1 VRHRRRISL
10 PTNRIYP
17 VDDWAIVERQ
27 LDLDRV
33 PVTEALFALSNGY
46 IGMRATPEE
55 GRPTFENG
63 TYLNGVY
70 ESWQILYG
78 ESAYGFTKTGQ
89 TIVNVADTKSIKLY
103 VDDEFFNPE
112 SSEIVRWERRL
123 NMRDGTLDREVVWQT
138 PGGKHVQIV
147 SRRLVS
153 FAERHLCATW
163 YEVTLLDA
171 EGPMVISSEIVV
183 PSQEESARDE
193 EEIEDPRRGTV
204 LPGRVLK
211 PLLQT
216 DGGLRAVLVHRTAKS
231 GILVA
236 AGIDHALDTRCEV
249 RTLTKTT
256 ERFGQIVFEIDARAG
271 ETIRLEKYAAYHH
284 AFTASPEQ
292 LAARTEWTLDRAK
305 RHGFA
310 AILSDQ
316 QRYVA
321 DFWER
326 SDVEVEL
333 DPAARENGGWLQQA
347 LRFNL
352 FHLLQATA
360 RTDGAGLPAKGL
372 TGSAYEGHYFWDA
385 EIYVLP
391 FLVYTAPDV
400 ARGLLLHRY
409 KQLPHARE
417 RARLLNQRGAKY
429 PWRTINGDEA
439 SAYYAAGTAQYHI
452 NADLAYAIR
461 KYVEATGD
469 ETFLAEKGA
478 EILVETA
485 RLWTDLGFHSSR
497 QDGKFV
503 IHGVTGPDEY
513 TTVVNNN
520 TFTNL
525 MARENLRYAGEVV
538 ERLEREH
545 PERYEELVER
555 TGLARSEL
563 AEWRRAAEAMF
574 VPFDE
579 RLGIHPQDDDF
590 LDKEMWDFESTPADA
605 YPLLLHYHPL
615 VIYRFQVIKQTD
627 VVLAMFL
634 LPEEF
639 TPEQKRRNFTYYDAI
654 TTGDSS
660 LSAPIQAIL
669 ALELGRG
676 DLAREYTAQGV
687 LMDLADVHGN
697 ARDGCHIAAM
707 GGSWMIVTYGIAGLR
722 DRGGKLSF
730 DPRMPV
736 WWRSLRF
743 RLQHRGRT
751 LQVELT
757 ASSARYTLLDGE
769 ELELEHQGEAIML
782 TAAEPVAERHETH
795 EPIVSTSAG
804 GA

>member
-1 VRHRRRISL
+1 LRNRRRVTL
-10 PTNRIYP
+10 PAHRIYP
-17 VDDWAIVERQ
+17 VDDWAIVERE
-27 LDLDRV
+27 LDLERV

-55 GRPTFENG
+55 GRPAWEKG

-70 ESWQILYG
+70 ETWPILYG
-78 ESAYGFTKTGQ
+78 ESAHGFAKNGQ
-89 TIVNVADTKSIKLY
+89 TIVNVADAKVIKLY

-112 SSEIVRWERRL
+112 AAEILHWERRL
-123 NMRDGTLDREVVWQT
+123 NMREGTLDREVVWQT
-138 PGGKHVQIV
+138 PGGKHVRIV

-153 FAERHLCATW
+153 FAERHLCAMS
-163 YEVTLLDA
+163 YEVTLLDG
-171 EGPMVISSEIVV
+171 EEPVVISSEVVV
-183 PSQEESARDE
+183 PSQEDLERE
-193 EEIEDPRRGTV
+193 EEEVGDPRRGTV

-211 PLLQT
+211 PVLQA
-216 DGGLRAVLVHRTAKS
+216 DGGLRAALVHRTSRS

-236 AGIDHALDTRCEV
+236 SGIDHTFETTCEY
-249 RTLTKTT
+249 RTYTKTT
-256 ERFGQIVFEIDARAG
+256 ERFGQVVFEVDARAG
-271 ETIRLEKYAAYHH
+271 EPIRLQKYAAYHH
-284 AFTASPEQ
+284 SFSASPEQ
-292 LAARTEWTLDRAK
+292 LAARTDWTLDRAR

-310 AILSDQ
+310 AILAEQ
-316 QRYVA
+316 QRYAA

-333 DPAARENGGWLQQA
+333 ESGALENGGWLQQA

-360 RTDGAGLPAKGL
+360 RVDGAGVPAKGL
-372 TGSAYEGHYFWDA
+372 TGSAYEGHYFWDT

-391 FLVYTAPDV
+391 FLVRTAPDV

-409 KQLPHARE
+409 KLLDSARE

-429 PWRTINGDEA
+429 PWRTINGEEA

-452 NADLAYAIR
+452 NADIAYAIR
-461 KYVEATGD
+461 EYVSGTNDSE
-469 ETFLAEKGA
+469 FLATKGV

-485 RLWTDLGFHSSR
+485 RLWVDLGFHSAR
-497 QDGKFV
+497 LDGQFV

-525 MARENLRYAGEVV
+525 MARENLRYAADVV
-538 ERLEREH
+538 EALEQ
-545 PERYEELVER
+545 ERPDRYQELVDR

-563 AEWRRAAEAMF
+563 GAWRRAAEAMF
-574 VPFDE
+574 IPFDQ

-590 LDKEMWDFESTPADA
+590 LDKEIWDFEATPAGS

-615 VIYRFQVIKQTD
+615 VIYRFQVIKQPD

-634 LPEEF
+634 LPDEF
-639 TPEQKRRNFTYYDAI
+639 TPEQKRRNFTYYDPL

-660 LSAPIQAIL
+660 LSAPIQAIM
-669 ALELGRG
+669 AIELGRSELG
-676 DLAREYTAQGV
+676 REYAAQGV
-687 LMDLADVHGN
+687 LMDLADVHAN

-707 GGSWMIVTYGIAGLR
+707 GGSWMIVSYGIAGLR
-722 DRGGKLSF
+722 DKDGKLRF
-730 DPRMPV
+730 DPRMPTG
-736 WWRSLRF
+736 WQRLRF
-743 RLQHRGRT
+743 RLLHQGRS

-757 ASSARYTLLDGE
+757 PESARYTLLEGD
-769 ELELEHQGEAIML
+769 ELEIEHQGEQITL
-782 TAAEPVAERHETH
+782 TAADPVADRG
-795 EPIVSTSAG
+795 G
-804 GA
+804 GALSAAATARGD